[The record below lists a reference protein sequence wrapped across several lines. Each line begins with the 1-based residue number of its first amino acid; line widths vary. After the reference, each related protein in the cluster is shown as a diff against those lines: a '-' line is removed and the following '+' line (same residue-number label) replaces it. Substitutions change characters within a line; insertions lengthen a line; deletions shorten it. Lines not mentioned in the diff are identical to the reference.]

1 MRVLIAE
8 DSAVYRTLLTRRQ
21 NDYEAANGADA
32 FEILSGPRPAH
43 GGNRVEDSQ
52 GISLRKPSPRST
64 WE

>member
-43 GGNRVEDSQ
+43 GGNSQ